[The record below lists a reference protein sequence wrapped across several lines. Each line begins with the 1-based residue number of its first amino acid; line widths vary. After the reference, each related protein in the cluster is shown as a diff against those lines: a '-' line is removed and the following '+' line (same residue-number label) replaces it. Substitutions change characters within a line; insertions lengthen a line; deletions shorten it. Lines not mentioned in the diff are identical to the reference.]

1 MANSSAHSNAVWNV
15 VPYSQDPVASHK
27 SVIWAIAHLNEV
39 CKERGITL
47 SDVPDDR
54 TELTLAITGSAEK
67 GVQESLQRAGLS
79 ASGAESFAL
88 LWDHVNGRQTLLAV
102 GGDSRGLMYAVLEI
116 ADMIRHSEQPDA
128 ALRGITGIAEKPALP
143 VRSINRLFVSEVED
157 KPWFYDASFWS
168 EYLTELATH
177 RFNRLHLALGMGYD
191 YGHDPGVQDNYFCF
205 AYPFFLQVPGYEV
218 NVKGL
223 PEGEAERNLE
233 ALHFISEEAHRR
245 GIHFQLGIWTHA
257 YDPSESPN
265 AKYIIE
271 GVHPQNH
278 AAYCRDGLRALLTAC
293 PHIDGV
299 TIRTHYEGGIPEPAH
314 EFWAVVFSGVTKC
327 GRPVEIDLHSKGV
340 DEQMLG
346 VAVNTG
352 LPIVVSP
359 KYWAEH
365 MGPPYHQAAIRPLE
379 QPAASTER
387 PDLMAI
393 TATYRRFT
401 RYGYGDFLREDR
413 KYDVLFRIWPGT
425 QRVLL
430 WGDPEM
436 AAGYGR
442 MGSFCGAL
450 GVELCEP
457 LTFKAR
463 KGSGSQG
470 GRDPY
475 AEESLRLGGAEWKKY
490 LYSYRLWGR
499 LLYDPDAD
507 PSGWRRYL
515 SCEFGADAAPFCE
528 AALAN
533 ASRILPLL
541 TAAHLPSAANNHFWP
556 EMYDNLPIVITG
568 EKSQYAFD
576 TLAPGTF
583 GAVSPLDPALF
594 YRIDD
599 FADDVVQGSRRSG
612 KLSPLQVADQLDF
625 WAKKA
630 RQQLAEAA
638 ERLGGGRS
646 KPSAKRFSVDVTVQA
661 ELGRFFAEKL
671 RAGVA
676 YEIFERTQETSQLR
690 EAVSRYRAARTAWL
704 RIIDATRGVYRE
716 DITFGYVPYMR
727 GHWEDRLPAID
738 EDIAAMEQKLRS
750 VGETVT
756 TADAEI
762 ASTGDAAAAR
772 PELPRVTH
780 DAPALFRKN
789 EAIPIRVTAGSKVA
803 SVRLYFRLVHQ
814 AQPYT
819 QVEMARIADGAYSAD
834 IPESFTDTAYP
845 IMYFFE
851 MSVEDGT
858 AWLSPGFN
866 DTFSNQPYYVI
877 RQAD

>member
-1 MANSSAHSNAVWNV
+1 MTKTSSNAVWNIV
-15 VPYSQDPVASHK
+15 RNPQDAVAAHD
-27 SVIWAIAHLNEV
+27 SVMWATAHLQEI
-39 CKERGITL
+39 CRERGITL
-47 SDVPDDR
+47 SDASDDR
-54 TELTLAITGSAEK
+54 AEITIVIAGAAGK
-67 GVQESLQRAGLS
+67 NVPESLQRAGLS
-79 ASGAESFAL
+79 AGGADSFAL
-88 LWDHVNGRQTLLAV
+88 VADHADGRTTLTAV
-102 GGDSRGLMYAVLEI
+102 GGDSRGLMYALLEI
-116 ADMIRHSEQPDA
+116 ADIIRHSERPAA
-128 ALRGITGIAEKPALP
+128 ALQGIAGVAEQPSLP

-157 KPWFYDASFWS
+157 KPWFYDTKFWS

-177 RFNRLHLALGMGYD
+177 RFNRFHLALGMGYD

-205 AYPFFLQVPGYEV
+205 AYPYFLQVPGYDV
-218 NVKGL
+218 SVKGL
-223 PEGEAERNLE
+223 PEGEAERNLA
-233 ALHFISEEAHRR
+233 ALQFISEEAHRR

-265 AKYIIE
+265 AKYSIE

-278 AAYCRDGLRALLTAC
+278 AAYCRDGLRALLEAC

-314 EFWAVVFSGVTKC
+314 EFWAVVFSGVAQC
-327 GRPVEIDLHSKGV
+327 GRKVEIDLHSKGV

-346 VAVNTG
+346 VAVDTG

-379 QPAASTER
+379 LPAASTER

-401 RYGYGDFLREDR
+401 RYGYADFLREDR
-413 KYDVLFRIWPGT
+413 KFDVLFRIWPGT

-442 MGSFCGAL
+442 MGGFCGAL

-463 KGSGSQG
+463 KGSGSPG

-475 AEESLRLGGAEWKKY
+475 ADESLKLGGAEWKKY
-490 LYSYRLWGR
+490 LYSYRIWGR
-499 LLYDPDAD
+499 LLYNPDTN

-515 SCEFGADAAPFCE
+515 CAGFGEEAAPFCE
-528 AALAN
+528 AALAH

-556 EMYDNLPIVITG
+556 EMYANLPIVNTG
-568 EKSQYAFD
+568 ARSHLAFD
-576 TLAPGTF
+576 TPAPGTF

-594 YRIDD
+594 YRIDE
-599 FADDVVQGSRRSG
+599 FADDAAQGSRRKG
-612 KLSPLQVADQLDF
+612 KYTPLEVADRLDS
-625 WAKKA
+625 WAKTA
-630 RQQLAEAA
+630 HEQLAQAA
-638 ERLGGGRS
+638 GRLGGAGSR
-646 KPSAKRFSVDVTVQA
+646 PSVKRFTVDVTVQA
-661 ELGRFFAEKL
+661 ELGLFFAEKL

-676 YEIFERTQETSQLR
+676 YAIFERTQEVFQLR
-690 EAVSRYRAARTAWL
+690 EAVKRYRAARAAWL
-704 RIIDATRGVYRE
+704 RIVEATQGVYRD

-727 GHWEDRLPAID
+727 GHWADRLPGID
-738 EDIAAMEQKLRS
+738 EDLAAMEQQLLS
-750 VGETVT
+750 AGEAVT
-756 TADAEI
+756 AADVEI
-762 ASTGDAAAAR
+762 ASAGDASAEVR
-772 PELPRVTH
+772 ELPGVRH
-780 DAPALFRKN
+780 DAPARFRRN
-789 EAIPIRVTAGSKVA
+789 EAIPIRITVEGQAA
-803 SVRLYFRLVHQ
+803 SARLHYRLVHQ

-819 QVEMARIADGAYSAD
+819 EVEMARTEDGAYTAE
-834 IPESFTDTAYP
+834 IPASYTDKPYP

-851 MSVEDGT
+851 MAAEDGT

-866 DTFSNQPYYVI
+866 AAFSNQPYYVI
-877 RQAD
+877 RQSD